1 MAYATGRV
9 KLRRSRKS
17 GKWIPFGL
25 VTVHNGEEM
34 IDKPIYA
41 PKGIQ
46 FDTKE
51 RAEVYS
57 ERMLQ
62 EKIRD
67 LRREGVVE

>member
-9 KLRRSRKS
+9 RLRKS
-17 GKWIPFGL
+17 RRTGKWIPFGW
-25 VTVHNGEEM
+25 VTIHDGEEA
-34 IDKPIYA
+34 IDNPIHA

-51 RAEVYS
+51 RAEVYG
-57 ERMLQ
+57 ERMIQ

>member
-17 GKWIPFGL
+17 GKWIPFGF
-25 VTVHNGEEM
+25 VTVHDGEEM
-34 IDKPIYA
+34 TDKPIYA

>member
-9 KLRRSRKS
+9 RLRRSRDHRM
-17 GKWIPFGL
+17 WIPFGW
-25 VTVHNGEEM
+25 VTIHDGEEA
-34 IDKPIYA
+34 IEKPIYA
-41 PKGIQ
+41 PKGIK

-51 RAEVYS
+51 RAEVYT

-62 EKIRD
+62 QKISD